1 MAKKQP
7 ITTGA
12 VGGRPPMEDP
22 LQRIS
27 IPVRGLVSV
36 PVRQALDQA
45 LEMHG
50 CTTSDLLRL
59 ALFNLLKKGLAQVW
73 VTGGIANP
81 RVHFVTGAGFVQVPI
96 DARPKPTDRPLPG
109 DRGAHGD
116 FDSRAHASS
125 AYFWMSAHSKGLAVA
140 GLAALTAAGVYA
152 SRRFGTALI
161 ESEL

>member
-59 ALFNLLKKGLAQVW
+59 ALFNLLKKDGLM
-73 VTGGIANP
+73 
-81 RVHFVTGAGFVQVPI
+81 
-96 DARPKPTDRPLPG
+96 TDQLRQDHTWDPLK
-109 DRGAHGD
+109 D
-116 FDSRAHASS
+116 
-125 AYFWMSAHSKGLAVA
+125 KGLV
-140 GLAALTAAGVYA
+140 
-152 SRRFGTALI
+152 
-161 ESEL
+161 